1 MAGRDGLRAELEQAY
16 RGTTPASGA
25 LYERAQQV
33 LPGGDTRQSVF
44 FRPYPLFLDGG
55 QGAYVE
61 DVDGNRYLDCC
72 NCWTAV
78 ILGHAHPSVVEAA
91 SNQLV
96 KGTAFNAANE
106 HAVELAELIVERV
119 PSVEQVR
126 FTNSGTEATM
136 MAVRAAR
143 AFTGRSKLV
152 KMRGAYHGS
161 HDDFTIAYGEA
172 PSGIIPN
179 AAMHVLEVE
188 FNDPDD
194 ITRVMTEH
202 GNEVAAVIVEGV
214 LGSAGMIPPEGS
226 YLQHLRSETE
236 RHGALLV
243 MDEVISLRVAYGGA
257 QDLYGVTPDLTAM
270 GKIIGGGFSVGA
282 FGGRRE
288 IMQQYSPLGERPLTH
303 SGTFN
308 ANPIAMAAGVAAMQE
323 LDADAIGYLNQL
335 GNRFATGVRRIAAEQ
350 GIPLQ
355 VTGAGS
361 LVNLH
366 FAERAPRNASEAA
379 ATDKES
385 LRLLHL
391 AMLLDGVLIAPR
403 GMVTFSVVTT
413 EGEVDRVI
421 QTLDGAMRRLQ
432 PVIRTASPAPSE

>member
-1 MAGRDGLRAELEQAY
+1 
-16 RGTTPASGA
+16 
-25 LYERAQQV
+25 
-33 LPGGDTRQSVF
+33 
-44 FRPYPLFLDGG
+44 
-55 QGAYVE
+55 
-61 DVDGNRYLDCC
+61 
-72 NCWTAV
+72 
-78 ILGHAHPSVVEAA
+78 
-91 SNQLV
+91 
-96 KGTAFNAANE
+96 
-106 HAVELAELIVERV
+106 
-119 PSVEQVR
+119 VR

-143 AFTGRSKLV
+143 AFTGRPKIV

-172 PSGIIPN
+172 PSGIIPGTATN
-179 AAMHVLEVE
+179 VLEVE
-188 FNDPDD
+188 FNDPDE
-194 ITRVMTEH
+194 ISRVMTEH
-202 GNEVAAVIVEGV
+202 GNEVAAVIVEGI
-214 LGSAGMIPPEGS
+214 LGSAGMIPPEDG
-226 YLQHLRSETE
+226 YLRHLRAETE

-257 QDLYGVTPDLTAM
+257 QDLYGVTPDLRAM

-308 ANPIAMAAGVAAMQE
+308 ANPIAMAAGVTAMRE

-350 GIPLQ
+350 DVPLR

-391 AMLLDGVLIAPR
+391 AMLLDGILIAPR
-403 GMVTFSVVTT
+403 GMVTFSTATT
-413 EGEVDRVI
+413 EQEVDRV
-421 QTLDGAMRRLQ
+421 LDTMGSALRRIAAMSEWN
-432 PVIRTASPAPSE
+432 VTANAQ

>member
-1 MAGRDGLRAELEQAY
+1 MTMQGSLRAELEEQY
-16 RGTTPASGA
+16 RRLTPASA
-25 LYERAQQV
+25 DLYERAQAV
-33 LPGGDTRQSVF
+33 LPGGDTRQSIF

-72 NCWTAV
+72 NCWTAI
-78 ILGHAHPSVVEAA
+78 ILGHAHPAVVEAA
-91 SNQLV
+91 SNQLI
-96 KGTAFNAANE
+96 KGTAFNAANK
-106 HAVELAELIVERV
+106 HAIELAELIVERV

-143 AFTGRSKLV
+143 AYTGRPAIV
-152 KMRGAYHGS
+152 KMKGSYHGS

-172 PSGIIPN
+172 PSGIMPDT
-179 AAMHVLEVE
+179 AAHVLEVE
-188 FNDPDD
+188 FNDTDD
-194 ITRVMTEH
+194 VTRVMEEH
-202 GNEVAAVIVEGV
+202 GSRVAAVIVEGV
-214 LGSAGMIPPEGS
+214 MGSAGMIPPDDG
-226 YLQHLRSETE
+226 YLRHLREESE

-243 MDEVISLRVAYGGA
+243 MDEVISLRVAGGGA
-257 QDLYGVTPDLTAM
+257 QELYGVTPDLTAM

-308 ANPIAMAAGVAAMQE
+308 ANPIAMAAGVAAMRE
-323 LDADAIGYLNQL
+323 LDADAIGYLNRL
-335 GNRFATGVRRIAAEQ
+335 GERFAGGVQRIAADRKL
-350 GIPLQ
+350 PLQ

-361 LVNLH
+361 LRNLH
-366 FAERAPRNASEAA
+366 VSERPPRNATEAA
-379 ATDKES
+379 AGDKET

-391 AMLLDGVLIAPR
+391 RMLLDGILIAPR
-403 GMVTFSVVTT
+403 GMVTFTTATTDQEVERVVDAL
-413 EGEVDRVI
+413 EAAVE
-421 QTLDGAMRRLQ
+421 ALQ
-432 PVIRTASPAPSE
+432 PAFAEPR

>member
-1 MAGRDGLRAELEQAY
+1 MSGHEALRAELENEY
-16 RGTTPASGA
+16 RRRTPASAA
-25 LYERAQQV
+25 LYERAQRV

-78 ILGHAHPSVVEAA
+78 ILGHAHPAVVEAA

-96 KGTAFNAANE
+96 KGTAFNAANA
-106 HAVELAELIVERV
+106 HAVELAELIVDRV

-126 FTNSGTEATM
+126 FCNSGTEATM

-143 AFTGRSKLV
+143 AFTARPKIV

-172 PSGIIPN
+172 PSGIMPGT
-179 AAMHVLEVE
+179 AAHVIEVE
-188 FNDPDD
+188 FNDKDE
-194 ITRVMTEH
+194 ISRVLEEH
-202 GNEVAAVIVEGV
+202 GNEVAAVICEGV
-214 LGSAGMIPPEGS
+214 MGSAGMIPPEDG
-226 YLQHLRSETE
+226 YLRHLREETE
-236 RHGALLV
+236 RHGALLIF
-243 MDEVISLRVAYGGA
+243 DEVISLRVAGGGA

-308 ANPIAMAAGVAAMQE
+308 ANPIAMAAGAAAMRE
-323 LDADAIGYLNQL
+323 LDADAIGYLNRL
-335 GNRFATGVRRIAAEQ
+335 GDRFATGVRRIAAERDL
-350 GIPLQ
+350 PLQ
-355 VTGAGS
+355 ITGAGS
-361 LVNLH
+361 LTNLH
-366 FAERAPRNASEAA
+366 VMERPPRNATEAA
-379 ATDKES
+379 TGDKDY

-391 AMLLDGVLIAPR
+391 VLLLDGILIAPR
-403 GMVTFSVVTT
+403 GMVTFTTATT
-413 EGEVDRVI
+413 EQEVDRL
-421 QTLDGAMRRLQ
+421 LDAIAGALQ
-432 PVIRTASPAPSE
+432 RVGPVGARNAAV

>member
-1 MAGRDGLRAELEQAY
+1 M
-16 RGTTPASGA
+16 TPGSAA
-25 LYERAQQV
+25 LYERAERV

-91 SNQLV
+91 SNQIV
-96 KGTAFNAANE
+96 KGTAFNSANA

-136 MAVRAAR
+136 MAMRAAR
-143 AFTGRSKLV
+143 AFTGRPKLV

-172 PSGIIPN
+172 PSGIIPTT
-179 AAMHVLEVE
+179 AMHVLEVE
-188 FNDPDD
+188 FNNRDE
-194 ITRVMTEH
+194 ISRVMTEH

-214 LGSAGMIPPEGS
+214 LGSAGMIPPEDD
-226 YLQHLRSETE
+226 YLRHLRSETV

-243 MDEVISLRVAYGGA
+243 MDEVISLRVAHGGA

-288 IMQQYSPLGERPLTH
+288 IMEQYSPLGERPLTH

-308 ANPIAMAAGVAAMQE
+308 ANPIAMAAGVAAMRE

-335 GNRFATGVRRIAAEQ
+335 GNRFATGVHRIAAEQ
-350 GIPLQ
+350 SVPLQ

-361 LVNLH
+361 LTNLH
-366 FAERAPRNASEAA
+366 VAERAPRNASEAA

-391 AMLLDGVLIAPR
+391 AMLLDGILIAPR
-403 GMVTFSVVTT
+403 GMVTFSTATT
-413 EGEVDRVI
+413 EQEVDRV
-421 QTLDGAMRRLQ
+421 LDVMGGALRRLAA
-432 PVIRTASPAPSE
+432 VATWRVTA

>member
-1 MAGRDGLRAELEQAY
+1 MTGREALRAELEREYQAL
-16 RGTTPASGA
+16 TPGSAA
-25 LYERAQQV
+25 LYERAQRV

-78 ILGHAHPSVVEAA
+78 ILGHAHPAVVEAA

-106 HAVELAELIVERV
+106 HAVDLAEMIAERV

-126 FTNSGTEATM
+126 FCNSGTEATM
-136 MAVRAAR
+136 MSVRAAR
-143 AFTGRSKLV
+143 SFTGRPKIV
-152 KMRGAYHGS
+152 KMKGAYHGS

-172 PSGIIPN
+172 PSGIIPG
-179 AAMHVLEVE
+179 AAANVLEVE
-188 FNDPDD
+188 FNDRDD
-194 ITRVMTEH
+194 ISRVLAEH
-202 GNEVAAVIVEGV
+202 GDEVAAVIVEGV
-214 LGSAGMIPPEGS
+214 MGSAGMIPPEDG
-226 YLQHLRSETE
+226 YLRHLRDETE
-236 RHGALLV
+236 RYGALLIL
-243 MDEVISLRVAYGGA
+243 DEVISLRVANGGA

-308 ANPIAMAAGVAAMQE
+308 ANPIAMAAGAAALQE
-323 LDADAIGYLNQL
+323 LDADAIGYLNRL
-335 GNRFATGVRRIAAEQ
+335 GDRFATGVRRIAVDQ
-350 GIPLQ
+350 NLPLQ

-361 LVNLH
+361 LTNLH
-366 FAERAPRNASEAA
+366 VMERAPRNATEAA
-379 ATDKES
+379 AGDKEY

-403 GMVTFSVVTT
+403 GMVTFTTATT
-413 EGEVDRVI
+413 EQEIDRV
-421 QTLDGAMRRLQ
+421 LDSMVGAVQRVG
-432 PVIRTASPAPSE
+432 PVGERSGAV